1 MSQQSSPLHLEKSL
15 AHSLSECLATS
26 EMILGSLP
34 LPIIG
39 VDEHNQIRYANGA
52 AEYFFSTG
60 RLFLAKRKIDDV
72 IPYDSPLLT
81 LLDESRRHCASM
93 QEYDLDIST
102 PIIGHHTVNALV
114 APVADIPGFVLIL
127 LQERLL
133 SDKMSR
139 QLSLRGTA
147 RTVSGMAA
155 ILAHEIKNP
164 LAGIS
169 GAAQLLA
176 QQAGEEDIALTT
188 LIRREADRICALV
201 DQMEMFSDIRPLK
214 TRPLNI
220 HTVLDHVR
228 QVAEASFARDVHF
241 EERYD
246 PSLPELF
253 GDRDQLIQVFLN
265 LIKNAVDAIGSR
277 EEGRITLS
285 TAYQPG
291 MRMSVPGLPDRVNLP
306 LEVCVID
313 NGHGI
318 AADLMPHLFDPF
330 VTTKS
335 QGKGLGLALVAK
347 IIADHGGVID
357 CQSEP
362 NKTVFRVL
370 LPLDKSHIAS
380 ARTKSYE
387 KGQG

>member
-1 MSQQSSPLHLEKSL
+1 MNQQTRLTI
-15 AHSLSECLATS
+15 SES
-26 EMILGSLP
+26 ILGSMPLP
-34 LPIIG
+34 LIG
-39 VDEHNQIRYANGA
+39 VDDDNQIYYVNGA

-60 RLFLAKRKIDDV
+60 SQLLTKRKIDDV
-72 IPYDSPLLT
+72 IPYDSPLLS
-81 LLDESRRHCASM
+81 LVDKSRSHGSSM
-93 QEYDLDIST
+93 QEHGLEIST
-102 PIIGHHTVNALV
+102 PLIGQHTVNVLT
-114 APVADIPGFVLIL
+114 APVSDMPGFVLIL
-127 LQERLL
+127 FQERLL
-133 SDKMSR
+133 SDKMSQ
-139 QLSLRGTA
+139 QLSLRGAA

-176 QQAGEEDIALTT
+176 QSAGEDDIALTT

-201 DQMEMFSDIRPLK
+201 DQMELFSDVRPLK
-214 TRPLNI
+214 TTPLNI

-228 QVAEASFARDVHF
+228 QVATASFARDVHF
-241 EERYD
+241 DLRYD

-253 GDRDQLIQVFLN
+253 GNRDQLIQLFLN
-265 LIKNAVDAIGSR
+265 LVKNAADALSSNNDGT
-277 EEGRITLS
+277 ITLS

-291 MRMSVPGLPDRVNLP
+291 MRISVPGLPDRVNLP

-313 NGHGI
+313 NGPGI

-330 VTTKS
+330 VTTKLH
-335 QGKGLGLALVAK
+335 GKGLGLALVAK

-357 CQSEP
+357 CQSDP

-370 LPLDKSHIAS
+370 LPVHRETPHKERVA
-380 ARTKSYE
+380 A
-387 KGQG
+387 Q

>member
-1 MSQQSSPLHLEKSL
+1 MDRHNTTAPADCSAPHLMAAAAFSSATML
-15 AHSLSECLATS
+15 A
-26 EMILGSLP
+26 SLP
-34 LPIIG
+34 VPLIA
-39 VDEHNQIRYANGA
+39 VDGENGIVYVNGA

-60 RLFLAKRKIDDV
+60 HIHLVGKKLSDI
-72 IPYDSPLLT
+72 IPHDNPLLT
-81 LLDESRRHCASM
+81 LLEETRRHGASV
-93 QEYDLDIST
+93 QEHDLDIST
-102 PIIGHHTVNALV
+102 PLMGQHRVNALA
-114 APVADIPGFVLIL
+114 APVAETPGHVIVL

-176 QQAGEEDIALTT
+176 QRAGIEEVELTT
-188 LIRREADRICALV
+188 LIRKEADRICALV
-201 DQMEMFSDIRPLK
+201 DQMELFSDVRPLSSK
-214 TRPLNI
+214 PLNI

-228 QVAEASFARDVHF
+228 QVAMAGFARTVRF
-241 EERYD
+241 KERYD

-265 LIKNAVDAIGSR
+265 LVKNAADAVKSNNA
-277 EEGRITLS
+277 GRITLS

-291 MRMSVPGLPDRVNLP
+291 MRLSVPGLPNRVNLP

-313 NGHGI
+313 NGSGI
-318 AADLMPHLFDPF
+318 EASLIPHLFEPF
-330 VTTKS
+330 VTTKPH
-335 QGKGLGLALVAK
+335 GKGLGLALVAK

-362 NKTVFRVL
+362 HETIFRVL
-370 LPLDKSHIAS
+370 LPIHKTVPSGVGES
-380 ARTKSYE
+380 
-387 KGQG
+387 GP